1 MYQACNAA
9 VALSEEDGEDV
20 AIYFTLAIEN
30 DNADED
36 LQQVKFLGDERQ
48 KSFKIKPS
56 MNYFLFLKFR
66 HCII

>member
-1 MYQACNAA
+1 M
-9 VALSEEDGEDV
+9 VALSEEDGKDV

-56 MNYFLFLKFR
+56 MNYFLF
-66 HCII
+66 

>member
-36 LQQVKFLGDERQ
+36 LTTNKVFREWKMKKF
-48 KSFKIKPS
+48 
-56 MNYFLFLKFR
+56 
-66 HCII
+66 